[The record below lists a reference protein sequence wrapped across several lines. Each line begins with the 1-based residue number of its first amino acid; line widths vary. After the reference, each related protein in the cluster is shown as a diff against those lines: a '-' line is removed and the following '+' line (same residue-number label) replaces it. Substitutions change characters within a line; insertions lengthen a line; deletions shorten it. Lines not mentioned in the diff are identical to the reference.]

1 MPEVVLDRPRDH
13 VALVRI
19 NRPEALNALNNAVRR
34 LLAEAFAE
42 LGGDQ
47 GVRCI
52 VLCGDE
58 QAFAAGA
65 DIKEVAEAG
74 AVELMLRRNHLLWQA
89 ISDCPKPVI
98 AAVNGYALGGG
109 CELAMH
115 ADIIIAGDNAQLGQT
130 EVRVGIMP
138 GAGGTQRLTRAVGKF
153 KAMRMILT
161 GEIVSGVEAERI
173 GLASQVVTDDAVLET
188 ALDMATK
195 IAAMPPIAVAQIKEV
210 LIAGQ
215 DAPLETALMLERKA
229 FQILFDSKD
238 QKEGMRAFLEKRK
251 PVYEGR

>member
-34 LLAEAFAE
+34 QLAEAFTG
-42 LGGDQ
+42 LGGDD

-52 VLCGDE
+52 VLCGDDK
-58 QAFAAGA
+58 AFAAGA
-65 DIKEVAEAG
+65 DLKETAEAG
-74 AVELMLRRNHLLWQA
+74 AIELMLRGNHLLWKA